1 MPDVYPEV
9 RLGDVADRVQRL
21 EAPIPGRSYRQIGV
35 RLWGEGAYD
44 RGPIDGADTTYASLN
59 KVESGDIIVN
69 KIWARNGSVA
79 VVDDRTEGCYG
90 SAEFPVFVPKRDR
103 LDPRWFH
110 WYTKTRALWA
120 QCDEKSRGTSGQN
133 RMHPD
138 RFLDVTMP
146 MPSADEQKRVVGR
159 IEAIAMRVEE
169 ARQLRRE
176 TRVDSQCLLGAAFH
190 TIAQDAP
197 RIALGEVAPLDRR
210 PVRIDAGRSYPQI
223 AVRSFGKGV
232 FSKPPLLSDE
242 ITWQK
247 PFLVRAG
254 DILISNIKAWEG
266 AIAVVGEED
275 DGRVASHRYLTFTP
289 LPKVAT
295 ARFLCFFLL
304 TREGLEAV
312 GGASPGSADRN
323 RTLSAK
329 VLQQTRVPVPPIA
342 AQLWFDQLIEKVFGW
357 RRAIDDVDNVLD
369 AIMPSVLRRAFG
381 GEL

>member
-1 MPDVYPEV
+1 MTRRLSEVPLGEVVKHRKEFINVDNSTRYLRCRV
-9 RLGDVADRVQRL
+9 RLRAQGVELRDEISGFELKTKKQQVCRPGEFLVAEIDAKLGGYGLVPPDL
-21 EAPIPGRSYRQIGV
+21 
-35 RLWGEGAYD
+35 
-44 RGPIDGADTTYASLN
+44 DGAIVSSHYFLFAIDDAHLEPRYLHWCCKTPAFLEQVQAQGSTNYAAIRPAHVLRYTIPLPAL
-59 KVESGDIIVN
+59 EEQRRIV
-69 KIWARNGSVA
+69 R
-79 VVDDRTEGCYG
+79 
-90 SAEFPVFVPKRDR
+90 
-103 LDPRWFH
+103 
-110 WYTKTRALWA
+110 
-120 QCDEKSRGTSGQN
+120 
-133 RMHPD
+133 
-138 RFLDVTMP
+138 
-146 MPSADEQKRVVGR
+146 R
-159 IEAIAMRVEE
+159 IEAVAVRIEE
-169 ARQLRRE
+169 ARRLRRQ
-176 TRVDSQCLLGAAFH
+176 TRVESQWLLDAAFRD
-190 TIAQDAP
+190 IAQEAP

-210 PVRIDAGRSYPQI
+210 PIRVDAGRTYPQI

-232 FSKPPLLSDE
+232 FAKPPLRSDE

-247 PFLVRAG
+247 PFLVRTG

-266 AIAVVGEED
+266 AIAVAGAED

-289 LPKVAT
+289 RPNVAT

-304 TREGLEAV
+304 THEGLEAV
-312 GGASPGSADRN
+312 GNASPGSADRN